1 MIKLNALSKCLMCL
15 PLALICG
22 IALALVII
30 AWINIW
36 WYLDEYMSSKQD
48 VNQYQLIVT
57 EEADPFHWCQGEE
70 GDEERNPINHQINT
84 NKSYLYTYFY

>member
-22 IALALVII
+22 IALAMVII

-48 VNQYQLIVT
+48 VNQYQLIAT
-57 EEADPFHWCQGEE
+57 EGADLFHW
-70 GDEERNPINHQINT
+70 
-84 NKSYLYTYFY
+84 